1 LADPDAFQTWLDAY
15 SRAVEARDSDQL
27 AKVFST
33 SAHFLKSPFDRAIEG
48 RDAICRDYEALWSRV
63 ERSVFEIE
71 RIGDG
76 WAHWSEGGTISALDE
91 PWRADG
97 ILKVELDEA
106 GLCTRLTLWTETLSV
121 RESDMLAQ
129 RDA

>member
-1 LADPDAFQTWLDAY
+1 MVDPDAFQTWLDAY
-15 SRAVEARDSDQL
+15 SRAVEARNADQL
-27 AKVFST
+27 AKVFSV
-33 SAHFLKSPFDRAIEG
+33 SAHFLKTPFDRALEG
-48 RDAICRDYEALWSRV
+48 RDAICREYEASWSRL
-63 ERSVFEIE
+63 ERGVFEIK

-76 WAHWSEGGTISALDE
+76 WAHWSQGGTIIALDE

-97 ILKVELDEA
+97 ILKAELNEA

-121 RESDMLAQ
+121 READMLAQ